1 MIEIGSGIKSQ
12 LNVNVTRAGVLWG
25 CNGENP
31 MARQMADD
39 DPVSEAGVDIRQAL
53 AAWWNG
59 DPSPSALPLPALI
72 AAFAHSSFEDI
83 RRKLSLW
90 WHGGVAPEDELPPVE
105 METGR
110 PVMSPHKKHQEI
122 TARGQVAQ
130 VLWGEGN
137 LTPGP
142 SGFIQ
147 EITHSL
153 VLTPELSMLDLG
165 AGLGGPA
172 RAISAATKVWITAYE
187 AVPEYVKYG
196 MEQSIMH
203 GMGKKVPITEFHAE
217 TVKLPKQ
224 KFNCVFSKEMMH
236 HIQDKPQLLRKIQET
251 LKPSGQFF
259 FTNYVVTG
267 TGDVSSI
274 IASWNEADGQES
286 HFWSEEEYKAA
297 FSAAKLDLRVSE
309 NLTPRYCEM
318 IADGF
323 RSLRQKMD
331 ELLAEETDP
340 ERRSELLH
348 ALAFETKRWAVRAEA
363 LQSGEIAVFR
373 FSGLNTDQAE
383 IR

>member
-1 MIEIGSGIKSQ
+1 
-12 LNVNVTRAGVLWG
+12 
-25 CNGENP
+25 
-31 MARQMADD
+31 MARQMADEE
-39 DPVSEAGVDIRQAL
+39 PVSETGVPIREAL

-59 DPSPSALPLPALI
+59 DASQRALPLTELITAL
-72 AAFAHSSFEDI
+72 AHSSYEDF

-90 WHGGVAPEDELPPVE
+90 WHGGVAPENALPPDEVKP
-105 METGR
+105 GR
-110 PVMSPHKKHQEI
+110 PVISPHKKHQEI

-130 VLWGEGN
+130 ALWGEGN

-142 SGFIQ
+142 AEFIQ
-147 EITHSL
+147 EISHSL
-153 VLTPELSMLDLG
+153 VLTQELSMLDLG

-172 RAISAATKVWITAYE
+172 RAINAATKVWITAYE

-217 TVKLPKQ
+217 TVELPKH

-236 HIQDKPQLLRKIQET
+236 HVSNKPQLLRKIQGT
-251 LKPSGQFF
+251 LKPGGQFF

-267 TGDVSSI
+267 MAKNSPA
-274 IASWNEADGQES
+274 IAKWNEADGQQS

-297 FSAAKLDLRVSE
+297 FTAAKLDLRVSE
-309 NLTPRYCEM
+309 NLTPKYCEM

-331 ELLAEETDP
+331 ELLAEETDA
-340 ERRSELLH
+340 ERRSQLLH

-363 LQSGEIAVFR
+363 MQSGEIAIYR
-373 FSGLNTDQAE
+373 FSGLNTDQAA

>member
-1 MIEIGSGIKSQ
+1 
-12 LNVNVTRAGVLWG
+12 
-25 CNGENP
+25 
-31 MARQMADD
+31 MATQMADD
-39 DPVSEAGVDIRQAL
+39 DPVSETDANIREAL
-53 AAWWNG
+53 AAWWTG
-59 DPSPSALPLPALI
+59 DASPSALPLPSLI

-83 RRKLSLW
+83 CRKLSLW
-90 WHGGVAPEDELPPVE
+90 WHGGVAPEDVLPADE

-110 PVMSPHKKHQEI
+110 PVITPRKKHQEI

-130 VLWGEGN
+130 ALWGEGN

-142 SGFIQ
+142 AGFIQ

-153 VLTPELSMLDLG
+153 GMSQELSMLDLG

-187 AVPEYVKYG
+187 AIPEYVKYG

-203 GMGKKVPITEFHAE
+203 GMGKKVPITEYHAE
-217 TVKLPKQ
+217 TVELPKH

-236 HIQDKPQLLRKIQET
+236 HIQDKPQLMRKIQFT
-251 LKPSGQFF
+251 LKPGGQFF
-259 FTNYVVTG
+259 FTNYVITG
-267 TGDVSSI
+267 TGKNSAA
-274 IASWNEADGQES
+274 IAEWNEADGQES
-286 HFWSEEEYKAA
+286 HFWSEEEFKAG
-297 FSAAKLDLRVSE
+297 FSAAKLDLRISE

-340 ERRSELLH
+340 ERRSDLLH

-373 FSGLNTDQAE
+373 FSGLNADMAA